1 MTAYNTFE
9 LSTSQLKSIE
19 PLLDEYFGI
28 SYGYF
33 TDEIEQ
39 IREDFSKLE
48 AGESPT
54 NKALELDKNIIFAT
68 SMESEPYLSMF
79 NVIEEEDDDDG
90 LIVLALFMLAYIVFD
105 KDWSWEF
112 QDQDYTH
119 YLEYHEVRED
129 LLKLFIYSRQ
139 PKPKTADGQKIVIK
153 HSTGNIEIKNYENWF
168 SDRLI
173 QGYLNKYLSDIETVE
188 QAEREL
194 QTNYKKKAGR
204 QAKDPRIGIIAYGI
218 FRMFNDKKKMK
229 SPQSESL
236 CELIRSFLKF
246 VDLIRG

>member
-68 SMESEPYLSMF
+68 SMESEP
-79 NVIEEEDDDDG
+79 
-90 LIVLALFMLAYIVFD
+90 
-105 KDWSWEF
+105 
-112 QDQDYTH
+112 
-119 YLEYHEVRED
+119 
-129 LLKLFIYSRQ
+129 
-139 PKPKTADGQKIVIK
+139 
-153 HSTGNIEIKNYENWF
+153 
-168 SDRLI
+168 
-173 QGYLNKYLSDIETVE
+173 
-188 QAEREL
+188 
-194 QTNYKKKAGR
+194 
-204 QAKDPRIGIIAYGI
+204 
-218 FRMFNDKKKMK
+218 
-229 SPQSESL
+229 
-236 CELIRSFLKF
+236 
-246 VDLIRG
+246 